1 MSKRAWFGRRR
12 LAKKLDRYYFTE
24 PWHKVTLDYL
34 LNAEIGDLVHTC
46 DGFNHH
52 IADLEI
58 WWKFSP
64 RRSTGIV
71 VEVRVTDAET
81 GRWHYF
87 PGGG

>member
-1 MSKRAWFGRRR
+1 MPRRAWFGRRR
-12 LAKKLDRYYFTE
+12 LAKKLDRSYFTE
-24 PWHKVTLDYL
+24 PWYKATLDYL
-34 LNAEIGDLVHTC
+34 LNVSPGDIVHTC
-46 DGFNHH
+46 DGFNHR
-52 IADLEI
+52 IAELEV

-64 RRSTGIV
+64 RGSSGIA